1 MLGEAGVSGG
11 HRGTRTFQV
20 VAAGL
25 VWNPWTPRISAKSP
39 TMFGLTSRKSFE
51 GFDAG
56 FESSVLGSTGFKFFL
71 LLKSQ
76 C

>member
-1 MLGEAGVSGG
+1 MGDCLLD
-11 HRGTRTFQV
+11 
-20 VAAGL
+20 AAGL

-51 GFDAG
+51 SFDP
-56 FESSVLGSTGFKFFL
+56 GSIGFKFFL